1 MNIEIKENQEVFKII
16 LDIDK
21 DKNTYD
27 IYICLNNKFQKK
39 KKDDFIII
47 SYDNFD
53 VAYKACKE
61 FVEMYLK

>member
-1 MNIEIKENQEVFKII
+1 MNIEIKENQEVSKII

-27 IYICLNNKFQKK
+27 IYIYFNNKFQKK

-47 SYDNFD
+47 SYDDFD
-53 VAYKACKE
+53 VAYRKCKL
-61 FVEMYLK
+61 FVEKYLK

>member
-21 DKNTYD
+21 DKNTYN

-47 SYDNFD
+47 SYDDFD
-53 VAYKACKE
+53 VAYRECKL
-61 FVEMYLK
+61 FVEKFLK